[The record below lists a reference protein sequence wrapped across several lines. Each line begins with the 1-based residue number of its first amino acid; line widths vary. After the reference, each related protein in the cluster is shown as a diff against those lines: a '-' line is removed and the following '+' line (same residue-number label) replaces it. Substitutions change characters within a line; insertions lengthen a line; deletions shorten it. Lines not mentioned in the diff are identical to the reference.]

1 MTEPSIEQIRIFRLR
16 SHHLDSVYSKSETD
30 RLAGVRYAEHAAR
43 SMGNR
48 TL

>member
-16 SHHLDSVYSKSETD
+16 SHHLDSV
-30 RLAGVRYAEHAAR
+30 RYAEHAAR